1 MSMPA
6 RQPEAKASRHSA
18 YVYSIIAR
26 EVSTLTRY
34 YDRLIQWRPR
44 PEDSRLLFR
53 FAEAKISEE
62 LAQIGHGDQVAPADI
77 DSTQK
82 RDVNGHE
89 ELEETEKGLGCFN
102 GSCGL
107 LCLFGLPFY
116 LRHPCLD
123 QLANQR
129 DR

>member
-53 FAEAKISEE
+53 FAEAK
-62 LAQIGHGDQVAPADI
+62 
-77 DSTQK
+77 TK
-82 RDVNGHE
+82 MF
-89 ELEETEKGLGCFN
+89 LEPGE
-102 GSCGL
+102 
-107 LCLFGLPFY
+107 GLP
-116 LRHPCLD
+116 D
-123 QLANQR
+123 ISAEQEQR
-129 DR
+129 AAVLINGTLNYDYDIQATLLELKSRLSHSSRVVIILYNGY